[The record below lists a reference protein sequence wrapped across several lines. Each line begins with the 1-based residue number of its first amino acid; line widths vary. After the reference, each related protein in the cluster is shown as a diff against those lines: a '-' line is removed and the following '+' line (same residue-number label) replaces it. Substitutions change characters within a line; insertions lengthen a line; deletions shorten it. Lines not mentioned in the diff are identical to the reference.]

1 MNKKTKN
8 RALKTVQK
16 SKFEI
21 GLISVMA
28 VLLVMFAVPT
38 GEALADE
45 TAAQLENIDAGLAL
59 RAQVIQNKFTPFGEL
74 PEAEFAPPLYT
85 RAMTVTAYNSVAWQT
100 DSTPCI
106 GAVGSNVCATYQ
118 SGTNVCAAN
127 FVPLGTWLEVEGL
140 GRCRVDDRMN
150 SKYYYRVDWFMDK
163 DITAA
168 RQWGVQTRDVSVYPS

>member
-1 MNKKTKN
+1 MNKQSKN
-8 RALKTVQK
+8 RALKTVKK

-45 TAAQLENIDAGLAL
+45 NVQFENLDEGIAL
-59 RAQVIQNKFTPFGEL
+59 RAQVIQNAFTPFGEL
-74 PEAEFAPPLYT
+74 PEAELAPPLYS
-85 RAMTVTAYNSVAWQT
+85 REMTITAYNSVAAQT

-106 GAVGSNVCATYQ
+106 GAAGTNVCATYQ

-127 FVPLGTWLEVEGL
+127 FVPKGTWLEVEGL

-150 SKYYYRVDWFMDK
+150 ARYYYRVDWFMDK
-163 DITAA
+163 NVSAA
-168 RQWGVQTRDVSVYPS
+168 RQFGVQTRTVSVYPS